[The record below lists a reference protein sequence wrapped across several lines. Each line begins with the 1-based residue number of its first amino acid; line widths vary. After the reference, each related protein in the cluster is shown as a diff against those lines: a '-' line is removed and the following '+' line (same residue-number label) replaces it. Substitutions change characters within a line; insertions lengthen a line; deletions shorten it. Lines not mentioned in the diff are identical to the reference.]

1 MQARNKMALS
11 SVKQLQKTT
20 VSWFE
25 FLFDTTGNA
34 LKKHLESISA
44 GLLFIFYSRRK
55 MAEWFS
61 MRFPWLKSSLCRPQA
76 GFVS

>member
-11 SVKQLQKTT
+11 SDSVKQLQKTT

-44 GLLFIFYSRRK
+44 GLLFIYLFIRAVR
-55 MAEWFS
+55 
-61 MRFPWLKSSLCRPQA
+61 
-76 GFVS
+76 